1 MAKYMNKNS
10 LTIPGKLE
18 DNVSVHDSSSSNL
31 VIESEY
37 HSVTYEQKTVDVWM
51 FTNSTEVSLHYNQ
64 TRFGQ
69 IT

>member
-1 MAKYMNKNS
+1 MAKYMNKNTS
-10 LTIPGKLE
+10 TIPGKIE
-18 DNVSVHDSSSSNL
+18 DNVSLYDSSNSTL

-37 HSVTYEQKTVDVWM
+37 HSVTYEQKSVDVWM
-51 FTNSTEVSLHYNQ
+51 FTNSTEVSLHYNE

>member
-1 MAKYMNKNS
+1 MAKYMNKNT
-10 LTIPGKLE
+10 LTIPGKIE
-18 DNVSVHDSSSSNL
+18 DNIPLYESSSATL

-37 HSVTYEQKTVDVWM
+37 HSVTYQQKTVDVWM
-51 FTNSTEVSLHYNQ
+51 FTNSTEVSLRYNQ